1 MQYILTGQIFEAIQ
15 KNYTDKKTGE
25 ITKKFVELTV
35 EQLFRDQDGN
45 RIKDVDVVQ
54 MPDKDFHKFKSN
66 LDAYIS
72 IPFSYITYR
81 GKDGQNGS
89 MMVKTEGLDYIITKE
104 NPYKVPADQ
113 QKK

>member
-15 KNYTDKKTGE
+15 KNYIDKKTGE

-35 EQLFRDQDGN
+35 EQLFIDQEGN
-45 RIKDVDVVQ
+45 RIK
-54 MPDKDFHKFKSN
+54 
-66 LDAYIS
+66 
-72 IPFSYITYR
+72 
-81 GKDGQNGS
+81 
-89 MMVKTEGLDYIITKE
+89 VKTEGLDYIITKE